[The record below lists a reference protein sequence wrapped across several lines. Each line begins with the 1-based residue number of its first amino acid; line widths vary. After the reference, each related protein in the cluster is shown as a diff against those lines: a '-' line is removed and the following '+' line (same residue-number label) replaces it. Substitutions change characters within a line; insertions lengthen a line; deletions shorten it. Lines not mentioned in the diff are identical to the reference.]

1 MCEPDGRRSGRALNK
16 RTQEICI
23 APNESRPTTLPEA
36 NRAEGNVGGAARRS
50 AAEPRAPPILSY

>member
-1 MCEPDGRRSGRALNK
+1 MALK
-16 RTQEICI
+16 PPSTQAQDHI
-23 APNESRPTTLPEA
+23 AANESRPTTLPEA